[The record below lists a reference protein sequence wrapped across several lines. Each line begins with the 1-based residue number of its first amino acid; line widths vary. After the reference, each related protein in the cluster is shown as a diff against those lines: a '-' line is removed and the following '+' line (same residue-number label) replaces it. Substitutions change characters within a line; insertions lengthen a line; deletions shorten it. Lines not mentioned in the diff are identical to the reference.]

1 MIRSIRLILIE
12 VIFLE
17 KKKTVINFLL
27 FVSWPDY
34 LKHSLFLPIGYA
46 GTLIH
51 LEWPP
56 QSPDLSPIEQI
67 WDYVKSKM
75 DTTERS
81 SKEVM
86 WQKIQKE
93 WNKIPKKVLR
103 KYILSLKSRCAACL
117 NAKGYTKY

>member
-1 MIRSIRLILIE
+1 
-12 VIFLE
+12 
-17 KKKTVINFLL
+17 
-27 FVSWPDY
+27 
-34 LKHSLFLPIGYA
+34 
-46 GTLIH
+46 

-81 SKEVM
+81 STEVM
-86 WQKIQKE
+86 WKKIQKE

-117 NAKGYTKY
+117 NVKGYHTKY

>member
-1 MIRSIRLILIE
+1 
-12 VIFLE
+12 
-17 KKKTVINFLL
+17 
-27 FVSWPDY
+27 
-34 LKHSLFLPIGYA
+34 
-46 GTLIH
+46 

-86 WQKIQKE
+86 WKKIQKE

-117 NAKGYTKY
+117 NAKGYHTKY